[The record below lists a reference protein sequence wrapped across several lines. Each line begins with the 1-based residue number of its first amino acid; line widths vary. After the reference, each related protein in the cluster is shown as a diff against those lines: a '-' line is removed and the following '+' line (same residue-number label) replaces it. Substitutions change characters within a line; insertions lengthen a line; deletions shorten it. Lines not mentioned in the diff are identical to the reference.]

1 MLNNHY
7 GSGNGQDMFY
17 IIFKHTEQR
26 ESFYKRLGE
35 FIERTKTKDL
45 SADLNLLI
53 NLLDEPSERT
63 PEALKKLEIIIEQYS
78 NIYEVPRTLSNIMF
92 EDSGKFPGFWGNTNE
107 VAGREGG
114 SY

>member
-1 MLNNHY
+1 MTQGHDRLY
-7 GSGNGQDMFY
+7 AMFRD
-17 IIFKHTEQR
+17 TEQL

-45 SADLNLLI
+45 SGDLNLLI

-63 PEALKKLEIIIEQYS
+63 PEELKKLEIIIEQYS